1 MTLTLSPIKLE
12 KMIEPGDRLAEIIIS
27 ELPKNGLTLVKED
40 IFVITQKIISKSE
53 GRLINLTEIK
63 PSQKAITLAEQSKKD
78 ARFIELVLRES
89 KEIIRVR
96 EGTIITEHRLG
107 FVCANAGID
116 HSNVRGSWG
125 NAEDWFLLLPENP
138 DLSALRLAKDI
149 KYLSGINPGILII
162 DSHGRAWRNGTIGT
176 TIGTYQVPGIVDM
189 RGKEDL
195 FGYKLRITM
204 IAVADELAGAASLLM
219 GQADEGIPVIHVRG
233 FPYPLRNSAISE
245 LIREKKD
252 DLFR

>member
-12 KMIEPGDRLAEIIIS
+12 KIIEPGDRLAKIIVS
-27 ELPKNGLTLVKED
+27 ELPKNGLTLVKGD

-53 GRLINLTEIK
+53 GRLINLTEIT
-63 PSQKAITLAEQSKKD
+63 PSQKAIALAEQSKKD
-78 ARFIELVLRES
+78 ARFVELVLRES
-89 KEIIRVR
+89 KEVIRVR

-138 DLSALRLAKDI
+138 DLSALRIAKDI
-149 KYLSGINPGILII
+149 EYLSGINPGILII

-233 FPYPLRNSAISE
+233 FPYPLRDSAISE

>member
-12 KMIEPGDRLAEIIIS
+12 KIIEPGDRLAKIIFS
-27 ELPKNGLTLVKED
+27 ELPKNGLTLAKGD

-53 GRLINLTEIK
+53 GRLINLTEIT
-63 PSQKAITLAEQSKKD
+63 PSQKAITLAKKSKKD
-78 ARFIELVLRES
+78 ARFVELVLSES
-89 KEIIRVR
+89 KEVIRVR

-138 DLSALRLAKDI
+138 DLSALRIAKDI

-176 TIGTYQVPGIVDM
+176 TIGTHQVPGIVDM